1 MQPDRSGRAMESDTV
16 WIHVDTNHRIDHPNH
31 LKVFADQDAAH
42 AWFAEHDREGVAFES
57 CDWDAQSNTAAIRAR
72 AAGIIATTDRARA
85 ALFRAATAG
94 DDNLRDVGPFAAGY
108 GIARRH
114 ALDAEP

>member
-1 MQPDRSGRAMESDTV
+1 MSTGKNLGLYRLLPILTGS
-16 WIHVDTNHRIDHPNH
+16 DHPDH

-57 CDWDAQSNTAAIRAR
+57 CDRDAQSNTEAIRAR

-85 ALFRAATAG
+85 ALFRAATV
-94 DDNLRDVGPFAAGY
+94 R
-108 GIARRH
+108 
-114 ALDAEP
+114 

>member
-16 WIHVDTNHRIDHPNH
+16 WIYVDTNHRIDHPDH

-57 CDWDAQSNTAAIRAR
+57 CNRDAQSNTAAIRAR

-85 ALFRAATAG
+85 ALFRAATA
-94 DDNLRDVGPFAAGY
+94 R
-108 GIARRH
+108 
-114 ALDAEP
+114 